1 MNLLRIAKPKQNTN
15 GVNIKLVCL
24 VVFFFLKITLSTKAF
39 AASDSEETQRKLEKV
54 QQQII
59 AKQNK
64 LDKSHSELKQ
74 TQNQLAQTDKQIG
87 QAARILRQTKQELTE
102 TEKELKKLS
111 ARQQELEQLKQ
122 QQLKVLEKQLNSAY
136 HIGQHDY
143 LKVLLNQDSPAKLE
157 RVISYYQ
164 YLNKARTRA
173 IEDLKSTLAELA
185 QTTEML
191 NQKQLRLVELVEI
204 EAQKQQELV
213 KLKRQQQQQI
223 DALAQLIKSE
233 SAEIQRLRDNEAAL
247 SQALEALAEAI
258 DELPQQVELNG
269 LQDIKGRLL
278 WPVKGKIQ
286 NIYGKRKSG
295 QLRWKGIKIDAAAG
309 EPVHNVHAG
318 QVIFSDWLKGYGLV
332 IVVEHGNGYMT
343 LYGHN
348 QALLKDVGDIVQS
361 GEPIALVGQSG
372 GQTKPSL
379 YFEVRYQ
386 GQPLDPMD
394 WCN

>member
-1 MNLLRIAKPKQNTN
+1 MAN
-15 GVNIKLVCL
+15 
-24 VVFFFLKITLSTKAF
+24 STA
-39 AASDSEETQRKLEKV
+39 EETQRKLEKV

-59 AKQNK
+59 SKQDK
-64 LDKSHSELKQ
+64 LDKSHSKLKQ
-74 TQNQLAQTDKQIG
+74 TQTQLAQTDRQIG
-87 QAARILRQTKQELTE
+87 QASRVLRQTKQELRQTQ
-102 TEKELKKLS
+102 KQLKKLS

-122 QQLKVLEKQLNSAY
+122 QQLQVLEKQLNSAY

-164 YLNKARTRA
+164 YLNKARTQA
-173 IEDLKSTLAELA
+173 IENLKATLAELN
-185 QTTEML
+185 QTTQTL
-191 NQKQLRLVELVEI
+191 NQKQLRLTELLEI

-213 KLKRQQQQQI
+213 SLKRQQQQQI
-223 DALAQLIKSE
+223 DALAKLIKSE
-233 SAEIQRLRDNEAAL
+233 SAEIERLRDNEIAL

-278 WPVKGKIQ
+278 WPAKGRIQ

-295 QLRWKGIKIDAAAG
+295 QLRWKGVKIDADTG
-309 EPVHNVHAG
+309 DTVHNVHAG
-318 QVIFSDWLKGYGLV
+318 QVVFSDWLKGYGLV
-332 IVVEHGNGYMT
+332 IVVEHGDGFMT

-372 GQTKPSL
+372 GQSKPGL

-386 GQPLDPMD
+386 GQPLNPMD

>member
-1 MNLLRIAKPKQNTN
+1 M
-15 GVNIKLVCL
+15 
-24 VVFFFLKITLSTKAF
+24 FFLLKIILSAKAF
-39 AASDSEETQRKLEKV
+39 ADTDSEKTQRKLEKV

-87 QAARILRQTKQELTE
+87 QAARVLRQTKQELTE
-102 TEKELKKLS
+102 TEKELKKLI

-164 YLNKARTRA
+164 YLNKARTQA
-173 IEDLKSTLAELA
+173 IEDLKNTLAELA

-213 KLKRQQQQQI
+213 KLKAQQQQQI

-247 SQALEALAEAI
+247 AQALEALAEAI
-258 DELPQQVELNG
+258 DELPQQIELNG

-278 WPVKGKIQ
+278 WPAKGRVQ
-286 NIYGKRKSG
+286 NIYGKIKSG
-295 QLRWKGIKIDAAAG
+295 QLRWKGIKIDADSGAA
-309 EPVHNVHAG
+309 VHNVHAG

-348 QALLKDVGDIVQS
+348 QALLKDVGEIVQA